1 MPLVTPPT
9 AIEALPHTKTG
20 VVDLDPDWLNVDAH
34 RFQFKSGGDSYGVTE
49 RLQGVS
55 GFDPQLCGIVLVW
68 QDKEGHLFIADGHQ
82 RMGLARRARAKGQTN
97 GIYLPARIYK
107 EADGYSV
114 EDIKVIAAFKNIAE
128 GTGSATDVAR
138 VIRQHGDL
146 PNTIPPKSI
155 LVKQARGLAKLS
167 DQVFGAVCMGKLAPE
182 YGAAM
187 AQALESCNLDEVTRS
202 TMEMAIFKA
211 FCSPST
217 KPSNEL
223 EAQFIAKEV
232 IRTGI
237 TKETHNLSLFDV
249 EEVDH
254 ILKERAEILATA
266 QNMLQDEIRNTRS
279 MVRDETTINGYI
291 VGEGKLDKTRVQS
304 RHDDL
309 LVARAILEMG
319 WKYHEIGNP
328 LSQSARRLNAL
339 KEKPDDHPEVQS
351 LVTMLDKNL
360 SLNARDLKAAKMKG
374 EDTNGALTK
383 IRASFAKQFL
393 GEIQVFLVKSDLAR
407 TLRRSLG
414 PQIQAAQEQY
424 GEAAGLSF

>member
-1 MPLVTPPT
+1 MSFIKPPT
-9 AIEALPHTKTG
+9 AIAELPHTQTG
-20 VVDLDPDWLNVDAH
+20 LVDLDPAWLNVDAN
-34 RFQFKSGGDSYGVTE
+34 RFQFKSGGDEFGVTE
-49 RLQGVS
+49 RLHGVS
-55 GFDPQLCGIVLVW
+55 RFDTQLCGIVVVW

-82 RMGLARRARAKGQTN
+82 RMGLARRARANGQTD
-97 GIYLPARIYK
+97 GIFLPARIYK
-107 EADGYSV
+107 ESEGYSV

-146 PNTIPPKSI
+146 PSTIPPKSI

-167 DQVFGAVCMGKLAPE
+167 DDVFGAVCMGTLAPE

-187 AQALESCNLDEVTRS
+187 AQALESCNLDEATRS
-202 TMEMAIFKA
+202 KMEMAIFKA
-211 FCSPST
+211 FCSPSS

-223 EAQFIAKEV
+223 EAHYIAKEV

-237 TKETHNLSLFDV
+237 AEGETTGNLFDF
-249 EEVDH
+249 EEVDN
-254 ILKERAEILATA
+254 ILKERAEILAAA
-266 QNMLQDEIRNTRS
+266 QNILQDEIRNTRS

-291 VGEGKLDKTRVQS
+291 VGDGKLDKPRVQS

-319 WKYHEIGNP
+319 WKYREIGNP

-339 KEKPDDHPEVQS
+339 KAKPDDHLEVQS
-351 LVTMLDKNL
+351 LVTMLDNTL

-374 EDTNGALTK
+374 EDTNGAITK
-383 IRASFAKQFL
+383 IRANFAKQFL
-393 GEIQVFLVKSDLAR
+393 GEIQEFLVKSDLAR

-414 PQIQAAQEQY
+414 PQIQAIQGRH
-424 GEAAGLSF
+424 GEGPGLGL